1 MTDKTSPRIK
11 ADSPPSSFTLDAI
24 GRIESDYPDKF
35 GIPRQP
41 GLVRA
46 SRARLVLLPPY
57 DDPLT
62 VRALE
67 DFSHLWLT
75 FVFHRSPTR
84 WTPLVRPPRLGGNA
98 KVGVFAS
105 RSTHRPNRL
114 GLSLV
119 ELTGIDTSKGVR
131 LGLRGHD
138 LLDGTPVLD
147 IKPYLPWAESLPEA
161 RTGFA
166 PEAPPQ
172 RPVVFTSEVEA
183 MLAARSDGDSLRE
196 LITQVL
202 AQDPRPAYRNGVEDR
217 RYGLRLRDVD
227 VRFRAE
233 ADASG
238 EIILRVVEV
247 VNVRGGP

>member
-1 MTDKTSPRIK
+1 MSDKTS
-11 ADSPPSSFTLDAI
+11 SPSLAASPSQSFALDTI

-46 SRARLVLLPPY
+46 SRASLVLLPPY

-62 VRALE
+62 VRGLE

-75 FVFHRSPTR
+75 FVFHRSPAR

-119 ELTGIDTSKGVR
+119 ELMGIDTSRGVR
-131 LGLRGHD
+131 LALRGHD
-138 LLDGTPVLD
+138 LLDGTPVVD

-161 RTGFA
+161 SAGFA

-172 RPVVFTSEVEA
+172 RPVAFTPEIEA
-183 MLAARSDGDSLRE
+183 ALASRADGDSLRK
-196 LITQVL
+196 LIVQVL
-202 AQDPRPAYRNGVEDR
+202 AQDPRPAYRNGAEER

-227 VRFRAE
+227 VRFRAVE
-233 ADASG
+233 LEGGVAM
-238 EIILRVVEV
+238 EVVELV
-247 VNVRGGP
+247 QVT